1 MAFRVFAVG
10 KRMPGWVEQGVADYQ
25 KRLPSHWRFELREFA
40 QAKASNAEQGMQREA
55 DTLLDATPAQAHVVA
70 LDNLGDQ
77 WTTAKLSTQLENWQA
92 LGKPIVF
99 YIGGP
104 DGLHSRCRERSNQ
117 LWSLSALTYP
127 HPLVRIV
134 LLEQL
139 YRAHSLLNNHP
150 YHRA

>member
-1 MAFRVFAVG
+1 
-10 KRMPGWVEQGVADYQ
+10 MPTWVQQGVADYQ
-25 KRLPSHWRFELREFA
+25 KRLPSQWRFDLREFA
-40 QAKASNAEQGMQREA
+40 QAKQPNAELAMQRESDA
-55 DTLLDATPAQAHVVA
+55 LLAATASQAHVVA
-70 LDNLGDQ
+70 LDNLGKQ
-77 WTTAKLSTQLENWQA
+77 WSTAELSMQLETWQE

-104 DGLHSRCRERSNQ
+104 DGLHESARKRSNQ
-117 LWSLSALTYP
+117 MWSLSPLTYP

-139 YRAHSLLNNHP
+139 YRAHSLLINHP

>member
-1 MAFRVFAVG
+1 
-10 KRMPGWVEQGVADYQ
+10 MPSWVQEGMLDYQ
-25 KRLPSHWRFELREFA
+25 KRLPAHWRFALREFP
-40 QAKASNAEQGMQREA
+40 QAKASSAELGMAKESA
-55 DTLLDATPAQAHVVA
+55 SLLDATPEQAHVIA
-70 LDNLGDQ
+70 LDNLGSQ
-77 WTTAKLSTQLENWQA
+77 WSTKQLSAQLEKWQG

-104 DGLHSRCRERSNQ
+104 DGLHEDCRARSDQ
-117 LWSLSALTYP
+117 MWSLSDLTFP

-139 YRAHSLLNNHP
+139 YRAHSLLINHP

>member
-1 MAFRVFAVG
+1 
-10 KRMPGWVEQGVADYQ
+10 MPTWVQQGVGDYQ
-25 KRLPSHWRFELREFA
+25 KRLPSHWRFNLREFA
-40 QAKASNAEQGMQREA
+40 QAKQPNAELAMQREA
-55 DTLLDATPAQAHVVA
+55 EVLLGATPDQAHVVA
-70 LDNLGDQ
+70 LDNLGKQ
-77 WTTAKLSTQLENWQA
+77 WSTTELSSQLENWQS

-104 DGLHSRCRERSNQ
+104 DGLHSSCRDRSNQ
-117 LWSLSALTYP
+117 MWSLSALTYP

-139 YRAHSLLNNHP
+139 YRAHSLLINHP